1 MLIAISMPVPV
12 SPKEGPGFTGAR
24 SASPVA
30 DGAAGGLRDH
40 VEREAVLVRAA
51 GAEALDLAIDNAR
64 IDLPDLVVTK
74 PQPLDGA
81 GRHVLD
87 RDVGLFQQ
95 LADDLEP
102 ARRFQVQGHRLLVG
116 IEL

>member
-1 MLIAISMPVPV
+1 RAVGIACN
-12 SPKEGPGFTGAR
+12 
-24 SASPVA
+24 A
-30 DGAAGGLRDH
+30 DGAAGSLRDH

-81 GRHVLD
+81 GAMFSTVTSAFFNSSRTISSPRGDFRFKVTDL
-87 RDVGLFQQ
+87 L
-95 LADDLEP
+95 LALN
-102 ARRFQVQGHRLLVG
+102 
-116 IEL
+116 